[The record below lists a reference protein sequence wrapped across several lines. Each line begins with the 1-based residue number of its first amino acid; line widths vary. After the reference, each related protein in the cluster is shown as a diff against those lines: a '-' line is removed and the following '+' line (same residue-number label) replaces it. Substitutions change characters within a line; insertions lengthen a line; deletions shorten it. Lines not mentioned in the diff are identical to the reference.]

1 MFAYE
6 VHSKHD
12 SAVSI
17 HFKIKTQM
25 TARRVCL
32 FVLKQKTK
40 TGQTKKIKSAAGLW
54 NIKNVPTQDWITWE
68 SSEHKPE
75 WKESFAEA
83 FNAIWEKSRSYDCLE
98 IQTETFL

>member
-17 HFKIKTQM
+17 DFKIKTQM

-32 FVLKQKTK
+32 FVFKQKTK
-40 TGQTKKIKSAAGLW
+40 TGQTKKIKSAAGL
-54 NIKNVPTQDWITWE
+54 K
-68 SSEHKPE
+68 HKKCSNSGLNNMGE
-75 WKESFAEA
+75 
-83 FNAIWEKSRSYDCLE
+83 
-98 IQTETFL
+98 

>member
-32 FVLKQKTK
+32 FVFKQKTK
-40 TGQTKKIKSAAGLW
+40 TGQTKKIKSAAGL
-54 NIKNVPTQDWITWE
+54 
-68 SSEHKPE
+68 
-75 WKESFAEA
+75 
-83 FNAIWEKSRSYDCLE
+83 
-98 IQTETFL
+98 